1 MTEGFLT
8 VNLCFIRDLG
18 VSSEVGPVPSPG
30 SGNSIPD
37 AVPDGARIGA
47 QLKAARLAAR
57 MSMAEVAGR
66 AGLTKG
72 FVSKLE
78 RDLASVSVA
87 SLIRLCDALGVSVGS
102 LFQAPVGEV
111 IRRGAYPPINFGG
124 RKVTEYLLT
133 PSGEKRVQAILS
145 DIEPGGGSGDDPYS
159 LPADVE
165 FVFVLAGQL
174 QVTVAGEQITLD
186 QGDAFT
192 FPANTQHTFRA
203 TPQAGPTQVLWVV
216 SPALPDAPLYPQPPA
231 SQHAGG
237 RDEPGDEHEPA

>member
-1 MTEGFLT
+1 
-8 VNLCFIRDLG
+8 
-18 VSSEVGPVPSPG
+18 VSSASN
-30 SGNSIPD
+30 GNGVPD

-57 MSMAEVAGR
+57 MSMAEVAEQ
-66 AGLTKG
+66 ASLTKG

-78 RDLASVSVA
+78 RDLANVSVA
-87 SLIRLCDALGVSVGS
+87 SLIRLCDALGISVGS
-102 LFQAPVGEV
+102 LFQAPTGEV
-111 IRRGAYPPINFGG
+111 IRHGAYPPINFGG
-124 RKVTEYLLT
+124 KKMTEYLLT

-145 DIEPGGGSGDDPYS
+145 DIQPGGGSGDDPYP

-165 FVFVLAGQL
+165 FVYVLAGQL

-192 FPANTQHTFRA
+192 FPANTPHTFRA
-203 TPQAGPTQVLWVV
+203 TPQAARTQVLWVV

-231 SQHAGG
+231 VQHAGEQ
-237 RDEPGDEHEPA
+237 DEPGSGHERARDSRPRS